1 MILKQR
7 LLIWWDKYLSRYAL
21 VLARTNALFLVFAYS
36 TLVYLGYRVLGEHA
50 LTDQLVDFIYFLA
63 VTGSTV
69 GYGDMSPST
78 PNGRLFTAFFVI
90 PLSLGLFGVII
101 GKVISAFSTFWF
113 RQFKGKHNVNFTN
126 HIVIIGYNRD
136 RTPHLVQMLKRE
148 ERQRKIVLI
157 SAQEQQNPLGDDVEF
172 INAHSFTE
180 EDDLK
185 RASIDKAS
193 CLVVDTDT
201 DEMTLTISLFVARL
215 NPNAHLVAHFVD
227 DVKCQILS
235 AHYPNAECISNLST
249 ELLAKSV
256 IDFGSSFIHSEL
268 VSAHKGQTQYS
279 IVVPQGVPDFELEKV
294 FLDFKQNFEATII
307 GSRNSAGEVN
317 INQKLSTVIKSG
329 EILFYIADERVE
341 FSSWPK

>member
-1 MILKQR
+1 M
-7 LLIWWDKYLSRYAL
+7 
-21 VLARTNALFLVFAYS
+21 VLAKTNALFLVFVYS
-36 TLVYLGYRVLGEHA
+36 TLVYLGYRTLGEHA

-101 GKVISAFSTFWF
+101 GKVISSFSTFWF

-157 SAQEQQNPLGDDVEF
+157 SVQEQQNPLGDDVEF

-227 DVKCQILS
+227 DVKCKILS

-256 IDFGSSFIHSEL
+256 IDFGSSFVHSEL

-279 IVVPQGVPDFELEKV
+279 IVVPEGVPDFELEKV

-307 GSRNSAGEVN
+307 GSRNAAGEVN

-341 FSSWPK
+341 FSTWPK